1 METLINPEELYLQ
14 FDDMSPELI
23 EELRLRGLTKL
34 LLTRCETIHLKHLM
48 TEVFVR
54 KKPGLYFRY
63 RKIYDA

>member
-54 KKPGLYFRY
+54 KTLIIFPLSKN
-63 RKIYDA
+63 I